1 MVAICKGR
9 KVFMKED
16 SGVSIQLFQVLMQDE
31 AESRLLQAL
40 RSLTTVKES
49 GRLSASGD
57 APLGAWVGW
66 GM

>member
-1 MVAICKGR
+1 
-9 KVFMKED
+9 MKED